1 MASAGHMLCA
11 DVCLVKSK
19 SGRLREYM
27 SMRYGCLGLRC
38 VIICSRQLVASA
50 IGWMITAQQ
59 VRAAPPGDD
68 VEWWRHVPRWRQ
80 DHVTCIPPCPSA
92 SYRLYVL
99 TLSPR
104 CHIGQY
110 GVRTIVV
117 CLRVNDFITFVVM
130 LFVFYL
136 WRCFFVITALINTS
150 QRGSRFSSVYRT
162 LTSVQIITMQVY
174 SNGSPHVLARSSY
187 TNRSR

>member
-1 MASAGHMLCA
+1 LRKHQNLLPDHDNEVVPKYMASAGHMLCA

-68 VEWWRHVPRWRQ
+68 VE
-80 DHVTCIPPCPSA
+80 
-92 SYRLYVL
+92 
-99 TLSPR
+99 
-104 CHIGQY
+104 
-110 GVRTIVV
+110 
-117 CLRVNDFITFVVM
+117 
-130 LFVFYL
+130 
-136 WRCFFVITALINTS
+136 
-150 QRGSRFSSVYRT
+150 
-162 LTSVQIITMQVY
+162 
-174 SNGSPHVLARSSY
+174 
-187 TNRSR
+187 